1 MKGESILTIK
11 NYFIKKYSYEM
22 NDDFDFSTKK
32 AIQIEPIFNREL
44 TKIDDKDFIL
54 NLEVDINPE
63 KSNKIPFVVYVNIEA
78 LFTMDDWESK
88 ENREIALLNT
98 TSILFPYLREAVSA
112 LTRNANVPSYT
123 MPVMNINALF
133 EEQEKLK
140 K

>member
-44 TKIDDKDFIL
+44 TKIDDKNFIL